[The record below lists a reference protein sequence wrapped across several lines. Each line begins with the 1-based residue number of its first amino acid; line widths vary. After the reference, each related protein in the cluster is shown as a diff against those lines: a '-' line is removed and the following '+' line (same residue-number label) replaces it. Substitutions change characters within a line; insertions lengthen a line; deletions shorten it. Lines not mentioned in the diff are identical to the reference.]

1 MHPRLSMV
9 RLQMQMVVS
18 VGNLHGPSGIRHSEQ
33 MKQFAIEQHVRT
45 LASLEMSPVKVAERH
60 LTSWELVRCSRAGF
74 HRTQPG
80 PLDALPR
87 GM

>member
-9 RLQMQMVVS
+9 RPEMQMVAS
-18 VGNLHGPSGIRHSEQ
+18 AGNLHRPSGVWHSKQ
-33 MKQFAIEQHVRT
+33 MKQFAIGQHVRT
-45 LASLEMSPVKVAERH
+45 LASLAMSAMKVAERH
-60 LTSWELVRCSRAGF
+60 LTGWELVRCSQAGF

-80 PLDALPR
+80 PLDAPPR